1 MIEALVG
8 AIVARFR
15 AASPLELIALAA
27 LSIALMAASVTLPAW
42 ALVRLPADYFVA
54 PKPPLPLAGRPWLV
68 RFVVYLARNLAGLA
82 LIGMGVVLSLPGVPG
97 QGLLTILLGVL
108 LVDVPGKRRAE
119 RAIVSIPAVRRSI
132 DRLRGRFGRAPLEL
146 P

>member
-15 AASPLELIALAA
+15 AASPLELVALAA
-27 LSIALMAASVTLPAW
+27 LSLALMAASVVIPAW
-42 ALVRLPADYFVA
+42 VLVRLPADYFVA
-54 PKPPLPLAGRPWLV
+54 EKPPLPLAGRPWLV
-68 RFVVYLARNLAGLA
+68 RVVVYLARNLAGLA

-108 LVDVPGKRRAE
+108 LVDVPGKRRVE
-119 RAIVSIPAVRRSI
+119 RAIVRIPTVRRSI
-132 DRLRGRFGRAPLEL
+132 DRLRERFGRAPLEL